1 MISRGI
7 FTTIVLKRRD
17 LRSYFL
23 IITFFIFIIAL
34 SIAIPR
40 FVLAEGPP
48 DSAADEFL
56 VGLRPG
62 VCRARAQAI
71 YHAHGK
77 LGRTKVERR
86 QLRVHEIINSQ
97 F

>member
-7 FTTIVLKRRD
+7 FTPIVFKQRE

-23 IITFFIFIIAL
+23 IVIFFILITAL

-48 DSAADEFL
+48 DSASDEFL
-56 VGLRPG
+56 VGLSPG
-62 VCRARAQAI
+62 VSRARVQAI

-77 LGRTKVERR
+77 LGSDQGRTPPAEA
-86 QLRVHEIINSQ
+86 
-97 F
+97 